1 MTRVTSLRYF
11 VGDCVGTEPQV
22 ACSNHLEPLVRW
34 SEFAA
39 TGRALV
45 SVVSRYEFFLAAEE
59 IVVIEPVPTAA
70 RVVRGDDWHWN
81 ISLDASP
88 GHGFWSKDHHS

>member
-1 MTRVTSLRYF
+1 MTRVASLRYF
-11 VGDCVGTEPQV
+11 VGDCVGSEPQV
-22 ACSNHLEPLVRW
+22 ACSNHLRPLVRW

-45 SVVSRYEFFLAAEE
+45 SVVSRYEFFLVAEE

-70 RVVRGDDWHWN
+70 RVVRGDDWHWD
-81 ISLDASP
+81 DALVASTS
-88 GHGFWSKDHHS
+88 HGLGAQDHCS